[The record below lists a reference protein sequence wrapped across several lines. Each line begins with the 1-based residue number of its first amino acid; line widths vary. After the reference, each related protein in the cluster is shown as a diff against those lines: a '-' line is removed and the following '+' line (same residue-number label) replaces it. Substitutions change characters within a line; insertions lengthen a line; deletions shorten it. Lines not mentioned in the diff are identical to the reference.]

1 MKKTFYKRY
10 GKRILDLCIGIP
22 LFIGILPI
30 LFIVGL
36 LVFLMSGGPIL
47 FFQERLAING
57 RKFLII
63 KFRTMNTMKKKNGGE
78 IFADHPDV
86 TWIGKLL
93 RRTKIDELP
102 QLWNII
108 YGDLSFIGP
117 RPLLPESINQFTE
130 IARKRLDVPQGL
142 ASLTEVNGN
151 IYLDWNDRWCYD
163 AEYVDKQSFLLDT
176 EIFFRSILVVVFG
189 EEQYLRPYQGKYKSD
204 LKNENVHE
212 NIRNVA

>member
-1 MKKTFYKRY
+1 MKKTFYQRY

-22 LFIGILPI
+22 LFVMVFPI
-30 LFIVGL
+30 LLIAGVFVL
-36 LVFLMSGGPIL
+36 LLSGRPIL

-57 RKFLII
+57 RKFLIV
-63 KFRTMNTMKKKNGGE
+63 KFRTMNTIKKKNDGE
-78 IFADHPDV
+78 VFTNHPDV
-86 TWIGKLL
+86 TCIGKLL

-108 YGDLSFIGP
+108 CGDLSFIGP
-117 RPLLPESINQFTE
+117 RPLLPESVNRFTE

-163 AEYVDKQSFLLDT
+163 AEYCDRQSFLLDT
-176 EIFFRSILVVVFG
+176 EIFFRSILVVIFG
-189 EEQYLRPYQGKYKSD
+189 EAKYLKPYQGKYKTD
-204 LKNENVHE
+204 LKNDS
-212 NIRNVA
+212 IRKAA